1 MISEL
6 LDLADRLEVQ
16 TPRPFEPMPVH
27 YFIDLTGDGE
37 ILAITPVYGHTKE
50 KTCEPELGKVMDCPA
65 FFSLKIKSGTEDE
78 IQAAAGG
85 GVSVAEAGHG
95 DVREIFCTEIK
106 TQQGKP
112 PKIAIISPP
121 VAGKVDL
128 PEAGEELE
136 DDDDETDSYDQDGD
150 SLSGVGRKNQ
160 YYRHDGWL
168 RRIKGFTDSQPDL
181 GISKALKGFIDTKH
195 RLSSPAILGHFSLS
209 DPAKAEANAYTPDEK
224 HKGKGQFCRKPDQ
237 YAGQKGYTNSK
248 LSKGK

>member
-85 GVSVAEAGHG
+85 GVGG
-95 DVREIFCTEIK
+95 D
-106 TQQGKP
+106 
-112 PKIAIISPP
+112 
-121 VAGKVDL
+121 
-128 PEAGEELE
+128 
-136 DDDDETDSYDQDGD
+136 
-150 SLSGVGRKNQ
+150 
-160 YYRHDGWL
+160 
-168 RRIKGFTDSQPDL
+168 
-181 GISKALKGFIDTKH
+181 
-195 RLSSPAILGHFSLS
+195 
-209 DPAKAEANAYTPDEK
+209 
-224 HKGKGQFCRKPDQ
+224 
-237 YAGQKGYTNSK
+237 
-248 LSKGK
+248 